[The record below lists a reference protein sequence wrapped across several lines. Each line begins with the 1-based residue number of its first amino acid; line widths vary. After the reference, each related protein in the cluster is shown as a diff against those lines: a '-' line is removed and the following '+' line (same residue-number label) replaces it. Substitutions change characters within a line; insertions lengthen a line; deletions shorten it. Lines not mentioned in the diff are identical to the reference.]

1 MENFSDIFSTVG
13 TIFSFGLS
21 FTPIPPFV
29 QVIKG
34 EEKIDII
41 PEGMLAF
48 TILTRIIWGVVWTV
62 QKKLIPFINSALGV
76 SISSIFFAIFLYLYT
91 GRNCAKG
98 TCAILVFIAIVV
110 GIYLGG
116 ILFSQKFGY
125 DFGKVAVVF
134 NVMMY
139 IAPGQKIM
147 RVIKEKNYKLI
158 PIWSTIVNALGCL
171 SWLLYGMCIN
181 YFPQIISNAI
191 GVFFSIANTL
201 VWVIYV
207 VKSKKNKE
215 KDSKEMQLEMEDK
228 EGATE

>member
-1 MENFSDIFSTVG
+1 MKNLSDIFSTVG

-29 QVIKG
+29 QVMKG

-76 SISSIFFAIFLYLYT
+76 SISSIFFALFLYLYT

-98 TCAILVFIAIVV
+98 TCAILVFIAILAA
-110 GIYLGG
+110 IYLGG
-116 ILFSQKFGY
+116 ILFSQKFGF
-125 DFGKVAVVF
+125 DLGKVAVVF

-158 PIWSTIVNALGCL
+158 PIWSTIVSALCSL
-171 SWLLYGMCIN
+171 SWLLFGLSIN
-181 YFPQIISNAI
+181 YLPQIIPNAL
-191 GVFFSIANTL
+191 GLFFSIVNTL
-201 VWVIYV
+201 AWLIYYI
-207 VKSKKNKE
+207 KSKNSKE
-215 KDSKEMQLEMEDK
+215 KDSKEEQLEMEDK
-228 EGATE
+228 GETNA